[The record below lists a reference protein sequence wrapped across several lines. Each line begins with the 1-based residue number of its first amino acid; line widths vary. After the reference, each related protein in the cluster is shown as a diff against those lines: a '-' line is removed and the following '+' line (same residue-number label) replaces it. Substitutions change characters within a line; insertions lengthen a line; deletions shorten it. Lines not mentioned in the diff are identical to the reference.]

1 MSSSTI
7 FNVHNVSSSTIF
19 NVHNVSMFTD
29 DEDNDSDGS
38 LGILR
43 VISGE
48 YISGQNFFGKNKIGR
63 HK

>member
-1 MSSSTI
+1 M
-7 FNVHNVSSSTIF
+7 SSSTIF